1 MKKLLAMLL
10 ALSLLLSVTAV
21 FAEGENTETA
31 AAEEPV
37 LLATINGEPVYSDN
51 SYLNYVANYYMEYAS
66 YYGYDT
72 SDPELLA
79 AIRQNAMLYTLQS
92 LLILQKAKEM
102 GMDQFTD
109 EEKAQYTEEAREQWA
124 AIVEDYAA
132 ENITEDSSEE
142 DKAAARADALSEL
155 MNMGYDEERY
165 VSEYV
170 DGELNDTMVV
180 RMEDS
185 LVQGK
190 TVTDEEIQAYYDGLV
205 NADKEAYE
213 KDVPTYEYYTQY
225 YGQSSYYTPEGYRSV
240 IHILLPVEDELMN
253 AWKDLSARLEEQADT
268 EESTDAEPTAEPEV
282 TEEPVTEEMVKAA
295 EQAILDS
302 VQAKVDEIKAKL
314 AEGASFEDLIK
325 EYGTDP
331 GMQDDET
338 RAAGYPI
345 HAESIMYDPAFTA
358 AAMKLEKIGDVGEP
372 VVGQYGVH
380 ILKYLKDIQSGA
392 QELTDEMKDEF
403 RITLEENQKVEAMNA
418 ALTEWMAAAEIVYT
432 EDGEAWKVQ
441 ETAEDTA
448 SVDELVPED

>member
-1 MKKLLAMLL
+1 M
-10 ALSLLLSVTAV
+10 
-21 FAEGENTETA
+21 
-31 AAEEPV
+31 
-37 LLATINGEPVYSDN
+37 
-51 SYLNYVANYYMEYAS
+51 
-66 YYGYDT
+66 
-72 SDPELLA
+72 
-79 AIRQNAMLYTLQS
+79 
-92 LLILQKAKEM
+92 
-102 GMDQFTD
+102 
-109 EEKAQYTEEAREQWA
+109 
-124 AIVEDYAA
+124 
-132 ENITEDSSEE
+132 
-142 DKAAARADALSEL
+142 
-155 MNMGYDEERY
+155 
-165 VSEYV
+165 
-170 DGELNDTMVV
+170 
-180 RMEDS
+180 
-185 LVQGK
+185 
-190 TVTDEEIQAYYDGLV
+190 
-205 NADKEAYE
+205 
-213 KDVPTYEYYTQY
+213 
-225 YGQSSYYTPEGYRSV
+225 

>member
-66 YYGYDT
+66 NYGYDT

-132 ENITEDSSEE
+132 EKIAEDSSEE

-190 TVTDEEIQAYYDGLV
+190 TVTDEDIQAYYDGLV
-205 NADKEAYE
+205 NADK
-213 KDVPTYEYYTQY
+213 
-225 YGQSSYYTPEGYRSV
+225 
-240 IHILLPVEDELMN
+240 
-253 AWKDLSARLEEQADT
+253 
-268 EESTDAEPTAEPEV
+268 
-282 TEEPVTEEMVKAA
+282 
-295 EQAILDS
+295 
-302 VQAKVDEIKAKL
+302 
-314 AEGASFEDLIK
+314 
-325 EYGTDP
+325 
-331 GMQDDET
+331 
-338 RAAGYPI
+338 
-345 HAESIMYDPAFTA
+345 
-358 AAMKLEKIGDVGEP
+358 
-372 VVGQYGVH
+372 
-380 ILKYLKDIQSGA
+380 
-392 QELTDEMKDEF
+392 
-403 RITLEENQKVEAMNA
+403 
-418 ALTEWMAAAEIVYT
+418 
-432 EDGEAWKVQ
+432 
-441 ETAEDTA
+441 
-448 SVDELVPED
+448 